1 MREDVPRCDNI
12 RSVTLPDYFL
22 SHAIWRNSLGSYQ
35 PETGVRKIVGG
46 EVQKDF
52 RLIQH
57 GVGNFDFAEPLI
69 IRGLRKGWD
78 TSRIADFVY
87 WLAQRRRV
95 KAITN

>member
-1 MREDVPRCDNI
+1 MRDEVPRCDNI

-22 SHAIWRNSLGSYQ
+22 SHAIWRNGFGSYQ
-35 PETGVRKIVGG
+35 PETGVRKIIRGA
-46 EVQKDF
+46 VQKEF

-69 IRGLRKGWD
+69 VCGLRKGWD
-78 TSRIADFVY
+78 AERIGEFVF

-95 KAITN
+95 KANVL